1 MRSISRISS
10 AAVVC
15 FTLVLGIH
23 AQNSPWVG
31 NYDFT
36 ENGGRTAGGTG
47 IVITHEIEVID
58 GGDGLIAAVKSNG
71 YQTSV
76 DLNCIAKADGQK
88 LLIYFESYGEDNIF
102 EPYKKGDLLLTLERK
117 TIKGK
122 EIILTYWGAFGPSIE
137 KNNRSG
143 KEYFKRSEKIETNL

>member
-1 MRSISRISS
+1 MRLIGRFLL
-10 AAVVC
+10 AAIVC
-15 FTLVLGIH
+15 LTIGLEIH
-23 AQNSPWVG
+23 AQKSPWAG
-31 NYDFT
+31 TYEFG
-36 ENGGRTAGGTG
+36 EYGGKTAGGTG
-47 IVITHEIEVID
+47 IVITHDIEVID

-76 DLNCIAKADGQK
+76 DLNCIAKAEGQK

-117 TIKGK
+117 TAKGK
-122 EIILTYWGAFGPSIE
+122 EIILTHWSAFGPSIE